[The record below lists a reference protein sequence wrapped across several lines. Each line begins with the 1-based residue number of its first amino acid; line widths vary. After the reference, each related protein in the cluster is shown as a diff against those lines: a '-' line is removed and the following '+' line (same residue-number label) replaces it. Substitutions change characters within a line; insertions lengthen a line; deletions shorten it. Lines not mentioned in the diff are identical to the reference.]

1 MPYKNTP
8 RVREGEPE
16 TFLHQAG
23 EVRQRELVER
33 LAASGPEGLTVLVR
47 AFSESRTSRLRCYIL
62 DTLRTLDDPR
72 VLPLIEAG
80 LEDSSSSTR
89 CHAIEALLIQPG
101 PEPCRLLLPLLRD
114 PSAVPRCRAI
124 EAAARLDCG
133 SPDTVAELLE
143 CATHPDWRV
152 RTAAARAL
160 GVLRVEDGME
170 QLRAMAG
177 DPRNAVRVAAA
188 GALQQLAGAG
198 SEGL

>member
-1 MPYKNTP
+1 MPYKNTEG
-8 RVREGEPE
+8 VLEGEPDAI
-16 TFLHQAG
+16 LHQAG
-23 EVRQRELVER
+23 EVQQRELVER
-33 LAASGPEGLTVLVR
+33 LAASGTEGLTVLVR

-72 VLPLIEAG
+72 VLPLIKAG

-124 EAAARLDCG
+124 EAAASLGCR
-133 SPDTVAELLE
+133 SPDTVAKLLE
-143 CATHPDWRV
+143 CAIHPDWRV

-170 QLRAMAG
+170 QLRAMTS
-177 DPRNAVRVAAA
+177 DPRNAVRIAAA
-188 GALQQLAGAG
+188 DALQQLAESGQ
-198 SEGL
+198 